1 MRSVCVVFDRN
12 YIIVPFC
19 EFKPTS
25 YLNSLPVEINVVE
38 LEIFRVGDIEIN
50 RSDVVKCCRQ
60 APRF

>member
-1 MRSVCVVFDRN
+1 MRSVCVAIDCK

-25 YLNSLPVEINVVE
+25 YLNSLSVEINVVE
-38 LEIFRVGDIEIN
+38 FEVFRVCDIEIN
-50 RSDVVKCCRQ
+50 RSDAVKCCRQ